1 VSTLASLAGRR
12 TATAT
17 RSYISEKRPGSVCRN
32 WIPAGDLTGRPKP
45 WLNRPVLEES
55 IHCVVTSC
63 ENTVAW
69 RRVLHL
75 LRADAGDLGD
85 AETGGLI
92 ADVSVYLCGEHRDA
106 EGRLTAPEPFP
117 PERPDDP

>member
-1 VSTLASLAGRR
+1 MF
-12 TATAT
+12 
-17 RSYISEKRPGSVCRN
+17 RN
-32 WIPAGDLTGRPKP
+32 GIPAKDLTGRPKP
-45 WLNRPVLEES
+45 WLNRPVLEDS

-75 LRADAGDLGD
+75 LRADTGGRSD
-85 AETGGLI
+85 AEAGGLI
-92 ADVSVYLCGEHRDA
+92 ADVSVYLCDEHRDA

-117 PERPDDP
+117 PERPDDPPDRTDEG